1 MKTKMYFLYPKINPL
16 RWIYFR
22 RENKTISRYDLF
34 LTFLLF
40 LVVDSSSASGQIPPS
55 LPETPIEQWPTTPP
69 PHRSQLAI
77 LCINCRAAKAKEGSV
92 TVTLPSL

>member
-1 MKTKMYFLYPKINPL
+1 MKTKIYFLYPKINPL

-55 LPETPIEQWPTTPP
+55 LPEIPIEQWTTTPP
-69 PHRSQLAI
+69 PPLSAGNSLHQLP
-77 LCINCRAAKAKEGSV
+77 RRQKRSV